1 MPNPPND
8 SGNERAS
15 SAQLYT
21 LLDDRAQPY
30 RSETPGQFGGHR
42 TGKLYGRLDCPAA
55 RRAIAAGGY
64 VTNRVF
70 FADERTALAAGYR
83 PCAVVVPEA
92 YETWK
97 AR

>member
-1 MPNPPND
+1 MPNPPNSSSND
-8 SGNERAS
+8 RAS

-21 LLDDRAQPY
+21 LLNGRGQPY

-42 TGKLYGRLDCPAA
+42 TGKLYGRLNCPAA
-55 RRAIAAGGY
+55 RRAITAGGY

-83 PCAVVVPEA
+83 PCAVCLPEA